1 MQLWKMLAYMLR
13 YRPQRSI
20 LNALT
25 VYDIVKENSALQN
38 ESLCLYNS
46 KEDKFSIGIWECQS
60 NVMDSWSNII
70 CFVRGYG
77 QSIVY

>member
-1 MQLWKMLAYMLR
+1 MENVSVYAAIS
-13 YRPQRSI
+13 PQRSI

-25 VYDIVKENSALQN
+25 VDDIVKENSALQN

-46 KEDKFSIGIWECQS
+46 KEDKFSIRIWECQS
-60 NVMDSWSNII
+60 YVMESWSNII
-70 CFVRGYG
+70 CFVRGYE